1 MTTRFL
7 VTSMKREK
15 RKTGLLEFYAWAS
28 WGAAVLC
35 PYKRKKARWAR
46 AERDVPGCANRETL
60 RVAVLEY
67 VL

>member
-1 MTTRFL
+1 
-7 VTSMKREK
+7 
-15 RKTGLLEFYAWAS
+15 LLEFYAWAS

-35 PYKRKKARWAR
+35 PYKRKKERWAR